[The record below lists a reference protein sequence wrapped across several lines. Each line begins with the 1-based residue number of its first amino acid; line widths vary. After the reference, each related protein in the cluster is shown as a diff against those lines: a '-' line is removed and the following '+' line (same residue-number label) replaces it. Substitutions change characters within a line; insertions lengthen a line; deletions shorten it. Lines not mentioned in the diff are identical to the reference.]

1 MAVSQF
7 MLSSYTV
14 YDGILVYNI
23 RRWMMIGSYHNLIS
37 AEAILEVLLQRNSN
51 VICLVLLMSP
61 AYYHMPLK
69 NVL

>member
-7 MLSSYTV
+7 ILSSYTV

-37 AEAILEVLLQRNSN
+37 AEAILEVLL
-51 VICLVLLMSP
+51 
-61 AYYHMPLK
+61 
-69 NVL
+69 